1 MAGGGEKRG
10 GKGYAP
16 PFPMESTIPNV
27 FVLGG
32 PNGAGKSTAAP
43 YILRDILK
51 VTEFVNADVIARGL
65 SGFDP
70 DRAAMQAGRT
80 MLTRLRE
87 LARER
92 RDFAFETT
100 LASRSFAPWLR
111 RLREDGYRVHVV
123 YIWVPD
129 PETSVQRVRLRVLKG
144 GHNVPPDVV
153 RRRYR
158 RGLRNLRSLYM
169 PIADHWRIYDNTMR
183 GGARLVAYGGPAGD
197 QGVIDEQLWKRI
209 DAETRA

>member
-1 MAGGGEKRG
+1 MAGGREKDSR
-10 GKGYAP
+10 KDYDP

-27 FVLGG
+27 FVMGG

-43 YILRDILK
+43 RILRDILS
-51 VTEFVNADVIARGL
+51 TREFVNADVIARGL

-80 MLTRLRE
+80 MLSRLRE

-100 LASRSFAPWLR
+100 LASRSFAPWLS
-111 RLREDGYRVHVV
+111 RLREDGYRVHLV
-123 YIWVPD
+123 YVWVPD
-129 PETSVQRVRLRVLKG
+129 PETSVRRVQLRVLKG

-153 RRRYR
+153 RRRYK
-158 RGLRNLRSLYM
+158 RGLGNLRSLYM
-169 PIADHWRIYDNTMR
+169 PIADHWRIYDNTSR
-183 GGARLVAYGGPAGD
+183 SGARLVAYGGPAGD
-197 QGVIDEQLWKRI
+197 QGVLDEQLWKRI